1 MMARTRSLPEPNRLM
16 VAMCFLMHRR
26 VYRLYQ
32 TLTVKPNHKIAF
44 PKSCSGAN
52 PPGGD
57 RKIGCQVECKN
68 DTENIQINI
77 GIKTY
82 LETST

>member
-1 MMARTRSLPEPNRLM
+1 
-16 VAMCFLMHRR
+16 MHRR

-44 PKSCSGAN
+44 VKSCSDGN
-52 PPGGD
+52 PPGDD

-68 DTENIQINI
+68 DKENIHICI
-77 GIKTY
+77 C
-82 LETST
+82 L